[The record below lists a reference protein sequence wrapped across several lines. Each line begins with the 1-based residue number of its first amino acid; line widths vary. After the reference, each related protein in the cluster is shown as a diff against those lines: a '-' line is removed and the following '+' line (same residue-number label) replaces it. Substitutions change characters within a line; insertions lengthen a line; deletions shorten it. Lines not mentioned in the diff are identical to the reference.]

1 MIKWEWSLRCK
12 NGSTETPINAVYQM
26 NRTKDTKLMIVPMN
40 VEKAFDKIK
49 DPFFIKTLN
58 KFGIERNYLDIIKA
72 TYDKPT
78 ANLMLS
84 NEKLKRLQ
92 DQNKTKMPA
101 LTTSIWRSPGNPG
114 WSHWVR
120 KWDQS
125 IPIGKEEVN
134 HLCLI
139 LYVEKTPKT
148 PQDKPIR
155 IKKEI
160 RQSFRIKKNQHTEIS
175 WDHL

>member
-1 MIKWEWSLRCK
+1 
-12 NGSTETPINAVYQM
+12 M

-120 KWDQS
+120 K
-125 IPIGKEEVN
+125 
-134 HLCLI
+134 
-139 LYVEKTPKT
+139 
-148 PQDKPIR
+148 
-155 IKKEI
+155 
-160 RQSFRIKKNQHTEIS
+160 
-175 WDHL
+175 